1 MLGSSS
7 LETRAVSQVKGSVCF
22 NRQRLKLEK
31 ELYRVEGGL
40 WKNLVLTKKMNSRQ
54 LWTSWVVR
62 GRQVLVQ
69 FQTCCNSS
77 RTYFIY
83 VSMHVGMDIEM
94 SSYSITIQS
103 NLEFEV
109 PLNCIVYNPPIDEQL
124 KNIEHLPN
132 ARHYS

>member
-1 MLGSSS
+1 M
-7 LETRAVSQVKGSVCF
+7 EA
-22 NRQRLKLEK
+22 
-31 ELYRVEGGL
+31 GL

-109 PLNCIVYNPPIDEQL
+109 PLNCIVYNPPIDE
-124 KNIEHLPN
+124 
-132 ARHYS
+132 